1 MLLSLMSYT
10 FSQNNYL
17 AESKSEEP
25 LILRNIGIVSHLADS
40 IKVGIIFRQQELE
53 TMEKMGIL
61 FQGMVLAYTYVV
73 QIIEEL
79 ICDQDDV

>member
-1 MLLSLMSYT
+1 MSYT

-40 IKVGIIFRQQELE
+40 LKVGIICRPHELE

-61 FQGMVLAYTYVV
+61 FQDMVLVYTYVV
-73 QIIEEL
+73 QIIEEV
-79 ICDQDDV
+79 ICDQDDA